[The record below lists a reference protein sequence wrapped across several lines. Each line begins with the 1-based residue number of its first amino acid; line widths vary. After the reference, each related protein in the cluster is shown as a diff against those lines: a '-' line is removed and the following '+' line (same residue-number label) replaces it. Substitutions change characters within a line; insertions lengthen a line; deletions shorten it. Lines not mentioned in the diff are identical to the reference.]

1 MSNRG
6 AAGGKPLHCFCD
18 FVQVNKNIKIN
29 QSNCLAICKGC
40 IAVKGLTWAETEAQK
55 LKMSNTVPSIGKHL
69 SECENFKITYPDE
82 INYVKENIEARKQR
96 TNDLRTT
103 NNLKKQL
110 GTNQF
115 QNLRETSQDYLDET
129 EDDRASFTTHS
140 TRTNDSHSAY
150 KRLRQDSFG
159 QGVKI
164 QTTMN
169 QFIGRKILP
178 NEIPIFHRLLLRM
191 TISNGW
197 TFQWVENQETIEFF
211 NFISPSLQLPSRKT
225 LADTILKESAKN
237 V

>member
-6 AAGGKPLHCFCD
+6 AGGGKPLHCFRD

-140 TRTNDSHSAY
+140 TRTNDSRGAY

-159 QGVKI
+159 QGIVI
-164 QTTMN
+164 TN
-169 QFIGRKILP
+169 D
-178 NEIPIFHRLLLRM
+178 
-191 TISNGW
+191 
-197 TFQWVENQETIEFF
+197 
-211 NFISPSLQLPSRKT
+211 NF
-225 LADTILKESAKN
+225 
-237 V
+237 